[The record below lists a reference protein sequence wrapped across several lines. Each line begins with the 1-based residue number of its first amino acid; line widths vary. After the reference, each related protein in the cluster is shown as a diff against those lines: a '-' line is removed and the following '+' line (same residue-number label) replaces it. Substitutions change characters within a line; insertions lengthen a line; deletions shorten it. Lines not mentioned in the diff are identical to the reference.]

1 MEDGKFLLAFW
12 EYLNFK
18 IVEFGK
24 STPSDFFIHRVQDLD
39 AIENLCKRINQ
50 KVKPNFLFYF
60 CFFANIIFF
69 SISTFSRVSYHSDV
83 FVLFKRIWW
92 NALPQ
97 TSHISSLCW
106 KFIVKIIKNFSD
118 TKRGRKTLIGLQM
131 KFQPSFLG
139 LHTSVKILFWR
150 SILPIFILLTQFT
163 KKEICTYNT
172 SSKFNFHKNL

>member
-1 MEDGKFLLAFW
+1 MSQNSSMSHTLVVKVIRSQ
-12 EYLNFK
+12 K
-18 IVEFGK
+18 
-24 STPSDFFIHRVQDLD
+24 
-39 AIENLCKRINQ
+39 NL
-50 KVKPNFLFYF
+50 VYVVLS
-60 CFFANIIFF
+60 IFF
-69 SISTFSRVSYHSDV
+69 HTNFFPGFLS
-83 FVLFKRIWW
+83 LFKRIWW

-150 SILPIFILLTQFT
+150 SILPIFILLAQFT